1 MPVFA
6 GLGKALRWLREK
18 RGLRQYEVARAAR
31 ITKAMLSAYET
42 GKQRP
47 SLESLE
53 KVLGALGADL
63 ADLARAL
70 DHVNERPGPGVEVP
84 APPTGAAPDVRAIL
98 GVSDL
103 PAEEAE
109 AFARM
114 LDGFHRLMR
123 YLHRAGRGLREGEGA
138 PPERGGAAGGEAP
151 AEAG

>member
-6 GLGKALRWLREK
+6 GLGKALRWIREK
-18 RGLRQYEVARAAR
+18 RGLRQYEVARTAG

-53 KVLGALGADL
+53 KVLGALRADL
-63 ADLARAL
+63 TTLARAL
-70 DHVNERPGPGVEVP
+70 DHVNERPPSQADVSPPP
-84 APPTGAAPDVRAIL
+84 AAQAQDVRTVL
-98 GVSDL
+98 GL
-103 PAEEAE
+103 EEITAEEEE

-123 YLHRAGRGLREGEGA
+123 YLHRAGRELGEGERA
-138 PPERGGAAGGEAP
+138 AP
-151 AEAG
+151 AAEAERAAPEGA